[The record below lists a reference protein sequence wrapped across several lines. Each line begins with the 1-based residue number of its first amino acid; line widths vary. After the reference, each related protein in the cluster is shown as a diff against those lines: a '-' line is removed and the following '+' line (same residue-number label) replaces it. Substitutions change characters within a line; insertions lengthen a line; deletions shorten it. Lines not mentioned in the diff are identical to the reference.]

1 MDFFLGDV
9 FIQLRLDFVQFELAL
24 DTVSNVEQL
33 SRDRVLEDHRRTIRN
48 IVPSNLL
55 ILVSNDQIH

>member
-24 DTVSNVEQL
+24 DTVYNEEQL
-33 SRDRVLEDHRRTIRN
+33 PRDRVLEDHQRTIRN
-48 IVPSNLL
+48 IVPSN
-55 ILVSNDQIH
+55 